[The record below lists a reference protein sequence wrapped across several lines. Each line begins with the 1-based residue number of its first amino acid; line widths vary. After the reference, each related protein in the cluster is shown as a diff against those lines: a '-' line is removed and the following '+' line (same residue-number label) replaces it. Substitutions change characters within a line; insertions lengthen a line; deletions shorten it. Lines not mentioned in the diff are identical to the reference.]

1 MWTVFHSHNNNKIL
15 SGSSEQQAIS
25 RTTTVVLAIF
35 FLSLLGIG
43 MGRTAV
49 ETLGIPYMDDNVA
62 NRESPTY
69 FGIIVCLLKDFS
81 LMSLT

>member
-1 MWTVFHSHNNNKIL
+1 
-15 SGSSEQQAIS
+15 
-25 RTTTVVLAIF
+25 VLAFF

-69 FGIIVCLLKDFS
+69 FGINLS
-81 LMSLT
+81 

>member
-1 MWTVFHSHNNNKIL
+1 MLTIFFFEFLLL

-69 FGIIVCLLKDFS
+69 FGTTKTFFFFILSPIVL
-81 LMSLT
+81 

>member
-1 MWTVFHSHNNNKIL
+1 LLWSFTE
-15 SGSSEQQAIS
+15 SSEQQAIS
-25 RTTTVVLAIF
+25 RTTTVVLVFF

-69 FGIIVCLLKDFS
+69 FGINL
-81 LMSLT
+81 SLTPSLVESTPIK